1 MMSTILEQTTAVP
14 AGTWKADATHSNVG
28 FAVKHMAVGS
38 FKGGFDE
45 FDAKL
50 ENGAL
55 AGTAKVASVNVKD
68 EQLNGHLQSPD
79 FFDTERYPTITITSG
94 PLEVDNGRVTATAEL
109 SLRGV
114 TRSVQ
119 LTGTIAGPAT
129 DPYGN
134 ERLGLD
140 LEAEIDR
147 TAFGVNWTAALPNGQ
162 PVAGNEVKLTAELEF
177 VKEA

>member
-1 MMSTILEQTTAVP
+1 MSVAEVTQIAP
-14 AGTWKADATHSNVG
+14 AGTWNADPVHSSVG

-38 FKGGFDE
+38 FKGGFAE

-55 AGTAKVASVNVKD
+55 SGTAKVASVNVKD
-68 EQLNGHLQSPD
+68 ENLNAHLQSPD
-79 FFDTERYPTITITSG
+79 FFDAERYPEISIVAAPLAVDSG
-94 PLEVDNGRVTATAEL
+94 KVSGEAQLT
-109 SLRGV
+109 LRGV
-114 TRSVQ
+114 TKTVPF
-119 LTGTIAGPAT
+119 TGTITGPAQ

-134 ERLGLD
+134 TRLGLD

-147 TAFGVNWTAALPNGQ
+147 TQFGLNWYAELPNGG
-162 PVAGNEVKLTAELEF
+162 PVAGNEVKLTAGLEL

>member
-1 MMSTILEQTTAVP
+1 MSSILEQTTAVP
-14 AGTWKADATHSNVG
+14 TGTWKADPTHSTVG

-38 FKGGFDE
+38 FKGGFIE

-50 ENGAL
+50 ENGVL
-55 AGTAKVASVNVKD
+55 SGTAKVASVNVKD

-79 FFDTERYPTITITSG
+79 FFDAERFPEIVVTTG
-94 PLEVDNGRVTATAEL
+94 PLQVENGNIVADAEL
-109 SLRGV
+109 TLRGV
-114 TRSVQ
+114 TQPVQ
-119 LTGTIAGPAT
+119 LKGTISGPAS

-134 ERLGLD
+134 ERLGID

-147 TAFGVNWTAALPNGQ
+147 TAFGVSWSAELPNGG
-162 PVAGNEVKLTAELEF
+162 PVAGNEVKLTAELEL

>member
-1 MMSTILEQTTAVP
+1 MSSILEQTVAVP
-14 AGTWKADATHSNVG
+14 TGTWKADPTHSNVG

-38 FKGGFDE
+38 FKGGFAE

-68 EQLNGHLQSPD
+68 EQLNAHLQSPD
-79 FFDTERYPTITITSG
+79 FFDAERYPTITITSG
-94 PLEVDNGRVTATAEL
+94 PLEVANGRVSAAAEL

-114 TRSVQ
+114 TRPVQ
-119 LTGTIAGPAT
+119 LTGTIAGPT
-129 DPYGN
+129 SDPYGN